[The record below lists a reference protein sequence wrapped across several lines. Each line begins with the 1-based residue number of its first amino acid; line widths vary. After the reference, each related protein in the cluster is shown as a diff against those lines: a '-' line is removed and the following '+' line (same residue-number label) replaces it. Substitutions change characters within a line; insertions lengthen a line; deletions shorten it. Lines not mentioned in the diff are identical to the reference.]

1 MATEKQV
8 YKFELD
14 AKNDKK
20 RSSQRHRDGWRPIST
35 SHINNQ
41 WEIIWNDDP
50 PPPPP
55 PKRQL
60 TQIDFILEL
69 AEERNVRILGV
80 SPLELVTVKSL
91 KKWWQFW
98 K

>member
-8 YKFELD
+8 YQFEIE
-14 AKNDKK
+14 ARNDKL
-20 RSSQRHRDGWRPIST
+20 RTSQRHRDGWRPIST

-41 WEIIWNDDP
+41 WEIIWINDP
-50 PPPPP
+50 EPPPP

-69 AEERNVRILGV
+69 AEERNLRILGV